1 MPYVDHT
8 YVISQ
13 TGPKPLDHMILPW
26 LQCDDR
32 EGFGSTQIIVL
43 LLFTHSRQSQEAVVS

>member
-8 YVISQ
+8 YVMSQ